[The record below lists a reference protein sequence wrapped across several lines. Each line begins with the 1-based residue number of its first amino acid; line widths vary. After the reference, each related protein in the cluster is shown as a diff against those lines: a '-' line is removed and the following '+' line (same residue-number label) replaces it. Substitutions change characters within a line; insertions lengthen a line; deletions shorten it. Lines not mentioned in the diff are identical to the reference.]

1 MQNQHVHTPLQNTQP
16 LISFIITCYDLS
28 IEMLREC
35 IDSIRALSLLPAE
48 REIILIDDGSENS
61 PINSL
66 MAYGGELLY
75 VRQNHAG
82 VSVARNHG
90 MRMAKGKYIQFV
102 DGDDYLIYDAYERC
116 LDIIRQQED
125 ADIVLFDFTR
135 KAPLSSPEGDTIE
148 APSGAVGGTPTTGV
162 EFMHNHNLHGAVW
175 CCLFRQA
182 IRGTLEFTP
191 GICYGE
197 DEEFTAQLLLRA
209 ESVWHTTTQAYYYRS
224 HSGSAVHQTDKES
237 TQKRL
242 DDTHAVILHLHYIA
256 DRLPQNDRL
265 ALQRRVAQL
274 TMDYIYNTIMLT
286 RSSATLESLIAD
298 LRKEGLF
305 PLPDRDYSTKYTWFR
320 RLTNTTV
327 GRRLLLHTLPLLMVK
342 K

>member
-1 MQNQHVHTPLQNTQP
+1 MQNQHVHTPLQDTQP

-28 IEMLREC
+28 VDMLREC
-35 IDSIRALSLLPAE
+35 IDSILALSMTPSE

-61 PINSL
+61 PMNSL
-66 MAYGGELLY
+66 MAYGSELLY

-102 DGDDYLIYDAYERC
+102 DGDDYLLADAYDHC
-116 LDIIRQQED
+116 LDIIRQFED

-135 KAPLSSPEGDTIE
+135 KIPNHSTVSLPPRPYE
-148 APSGAVGGTPTTGV
+148 TTGV
-162 EFMHNHNLHGAVW
+162 EFMHNNNLHGAVW

-182 IRGTLEFTP
+182 VRGTLEFTP

-209 ESVWHTTTQAYYYRS
+209 ESVWHTTTQAYFYRS
-224 HSGSAVHQTDKES
+224 HSGSAVNQTDDES
-237 TQKRL
+237 MQKRL
-242 DDTHAVILHLHYIA
+242 DDTHAVIQHLHYIA

-274 TMDYIYNTIMLT
+274 TMDYIYNSIMLK
-286 RSSATLESLIAD
+286 RSSTALDSLIAD
-298 LRKEGLF
+298 LKKEGLF
-305 PLPDRDYSTKYTWFR
+305 PLPARDYSTKYTWFR
-320 RLTNTTV
+320 RLINTAV
-327 GRRLLLHTLPLLMVK
+327 GRHLLLHTLPLLK
-342 K
+342 KER